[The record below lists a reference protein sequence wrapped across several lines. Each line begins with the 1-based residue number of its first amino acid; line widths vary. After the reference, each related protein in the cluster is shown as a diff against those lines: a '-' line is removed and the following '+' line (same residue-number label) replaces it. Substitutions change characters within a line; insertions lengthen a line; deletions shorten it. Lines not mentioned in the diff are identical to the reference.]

1 MTNKQL
7 FQELMLQYPNNWD
20 ELEAMLSKLEAKQIK
35 KSKKV
40 K

>member
-20 ELEAMLSKLEAKQIK
+20 ELEAMLSELEAKQIK